1 MSKEANPHF
10 RVNVYGDDPNRMTRR
25 LEDMERSRSGNSG
38 GLPWFGNG
46 GSPTYPTSQGTT
58 YTNPSPVEPYEDVGP
73 QLPDGGAGGAAG
85 GLIGGMTMAQLIQ
98 MLAAAGVL
106 GAGALGGSG
115 NGSGSGSGNPMTDAA
130 LQEALA
136 LQSGRMKKS
145 EPLYDAILQMAGG
158 LMPTQY
164 QPRPSAGGAPP
175 VNPSM
180 PPPVPDDER
189 YPPQR

>member
-1 MSKEANPHF
+1 MSVPHF
-10 RVNVYGDDPNRMTRR
+10 RVETVGQVPPMRTS
-25 LEDMERSRSGNSG
+25 EQMETWIRENQNTGG
-38 GLPWFGNG
+38 GLPWFTR
-46 GSPTYPTSQGTT
+46 GSPTYPTSQGQT

-73 QLPDGGAGGAAG
+73 QQQDGGGGGAAG
-85 GLIGGMTMAQLIQ
+85 GLVGGMSMAELIR

-106 GAGALGGSG
+106 GAGALGAGG

-130 LQEALA
+130 LQEALS

-164 QPRPSAGGAPP
+164 QPRGPSAVGAPP